1 MPVNYFQLHQNL
13 EAYSQKTSM
22 KAAEL
27 DTLEEAL
34 KKAFEE
40 AALDTGATRAR
51 VERAER
57 ELPTLYCAKPT
68 AEPMLTIRDAQ

>member
-13 EAYSQKTSM
+13 EAHSQKTSM

-34 KKAFEE
+34 KKEG
-40 AALDTGATRAR
+40 L
-51 VERAER
+51 
-57 ELPTLYCAKPT
+57 
-68 AEPMLTIRDAQ
+68 